1 MPVRQHRLAE
11 QRLRHRRAEQVGG
24 ALELRPCAEGAA
36 PGEDGDARRGVQD
49 LGGSIE
55 LFIAREPAAFEP
67 LVWDV
72 LGLVALRARRILER
86 LLLDVVGDRQVGD
99 AALRQGGAAGETC
112 HVLHMRGVCDL
123 GVEDGDVVEDPRQ
136 VDVLLGEGFD
146 QVVKLLAGNREH
158 RRLIEPGI
166 V

>member
-1 MPVRQHRLAE
+1 MSLAIA
-11 QRLRHRRAEQVGG
+11 RRATP
-24 ALELRPCAEGAA
+24 RFDSAE
-36 PGEDGDARRGVQD
+36 
-49 LGGSIE
+49 
-55 LFIAREPAAFEP
+55 
-67 LVWDV
+67 
-72 LGLVALRARRILER
+72 
-86 LLLDVVGDRQVGD
+86 RQV
-99 AALRQGGAAGETC
+99 C

-136 VDVLLGEGFD
+136 IDVLLGEGFD